1 MKKSLSVTL
10 SIATSVAFFITSC
23 ASAPKDQPQPQIEQT
38 EEIERPK
45 TPQVPRKLNVVNSS
59 ISAQKEETEESIY
72 AKKIEGIRLSV
83 VSSPKETTK
92 GKAFSS
98 PFVFKAEKTDGTPV
112 AGLELSISFPET
124 KINGQPTYS
133 LANLTTNSSG
143 TVIFVPATPAFSFN
157 SKISVYPSGDVTN
170 AEIAKLAE
178 KVSVSAPYKVKTNLY
193 ASGGTVAIVDFN
205 ASGKPI
211 LSNSVSSSNLLMA
224 LMRSG
229 FVRIGNADFSNA
241 ILTDD
246 IPTVY
251 KTASNLVGSN
261 SAYLIFGK
269 VKYLTPIEKNADQ
282 KYTLTLEGNI
292 TCLDMKTGS
301 ILCEL
306 HSTATVT
313 EDKDWNC
320 LNSARKLLAEN
331 LAHEIIYGL

>member
-133 LANLTTNSSG
+133 H
-143 TVIFVPATPAFSFN
+143 
-157 SKISVYPSGDVTN
+157 
-170 AEIAKLAE
+170 
-178 KVSVSAPYKVKTNLY
+178 
-193 ASGGTVAIVDFN
+193 
-205 ASGKPI
+205 
-211 LSNSVSSSNLLMA
+211 
-224 LMRSG
+224 
-229 FVRIGNADFSNA
+229 
-241 ILTDD
+241 
-246 IPTVY
+246 
-251 KTASNLVGSN
+251 TAQ
-261 SAYLIFGK
+261 
-269 VKYLTPIEKNADQ
+269 D
-282 KYTLTLEGNI
+282 
-292 TCLDMKTGS
+292 
-301 ILCEL
+301 
-306 HSTATVT
+306 
-313 EDKDWNC
+313 
-320 LNSARKLLAEN
+320 
-331 LAHEIIYGL
+331 